1 MDLPE
6 GWTFDMRPCPHCGTM
21 ISQLASSC
29 RKCRKEVVPAVVET
43 EEETGFLERV
53 ALPVGRDPLAIA
65 AGYLG
70 LFSLMP
76 FFGVVSIVV
85 SVLALRSLK
94 RHPNRH
100 GRGRAW
106 FGLVLGV
113 LTSLI
118 YLPVFGLALF
128 QGLVARGR

>member
-1 MDLPE
+1 M
-6 GWTFDMRPCPHCGTM
+6 
-21 ISQLASSC
+21 
-29 RKCRKEVVPAVVET
+29 VET